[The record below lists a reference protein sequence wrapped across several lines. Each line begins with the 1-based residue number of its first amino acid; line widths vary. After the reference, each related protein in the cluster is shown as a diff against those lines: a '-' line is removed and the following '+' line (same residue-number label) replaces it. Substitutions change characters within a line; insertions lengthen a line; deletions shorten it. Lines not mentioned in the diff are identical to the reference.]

1 MSAIWKGKMKLSQ
14 LIPMRRLSWRMVG
27 LLCWSAVSFRVAR
40 AQTPEEGAV
49 ILTREN
55 VVESAHPSAPWR
67 PATVGQKLIVHE
79 RLRTGEDSRATYR
92 LSDSTIGRMDELAEA
107 EILPPRQ
114 ASDKPTVD
122 VKQGTSFFFSR
133 EPSREMHVQTPAA
146 NGAIRGTE
154 FVVRVGANG
163 YSTFT
168 MLDGEVEVSNA
179 QGPVLIH
186 SGEQAESAV
195 GGVPHKT
202 AVIEAINSIQWCLYY
217 PGVFDPDQLGLSANE
232 KAALA
237 NSLAAYRSGDL
248 LAALP

>member
-133 EPSREMHVQTPAA
+133 APSREMHVQAPAA
-146 NGAIRGTE
+146 KGGTRGTG
-154 FVVRVGANG
+154 FAVGVGANG
-163 YSTFT
+163 YSPFT
-168 MLDGEVEVSNA
+168 GQKGEGEFKTA
-179 QGPVLIH
+179 RGPPLIPG
-186 SGEQAESAV
+186 GEQAEPA
-195 GGVPHKT
+195 GGGPPHKT
-202 AVIEAINSIQWCLYY
+202 AVIEAINSIQ
-217 PGVFDPDQLGLSANE
+217 
-232 KAALA
+232 
-237 NSLAAYRSGDL
+237 
-248 LAALP
+248 